1 MRERLKVRLYLL
13 RHGLMAR
20 WMLITCL
27 IILPVLVFSMMS
39 VYSMSITT
47 IERMEEQLQNQLAR
61 FTRDHE
67 NAHQSLHN
75 AIISEVLAEQ
85 MFALSNS
92 DSSDSI
98 LTDLRIKNALSD
110 LSFGVPGYIGCYVYD
125 RNRDFITL
133 FNKPSVLDEKLKNT
147 ALESVRS
154 LTEMSENGM
163 HILHITDRAYLFIDY
178 VFPYF
183 SFGYV
188 LDAEKTLQA
197 CYQSGAQNMGTVI
210 LSDKN
215 GTVQASYPNHLNEV
229 PVASKSILSRGIA
242 VYSDLDSLSLRLTYY
257 VSPTEARQLYPVI
270 NTIFQI
276 LSLLSIL
283 VIPLLY
289 LLAKRLINRPLTALW
304 EGMQQVE
311 AGDLDYRVPEHFG
324 TVQMDYLAKRFNQ
337 MTGEIRHMRIA
348 SYEQEIGK
356 LQTETI
362 NAHLQVNQHMLMN
375 SLNVVYSLIQMKRYD
390 EAGEFTVLLMKYFQ
404 YALRKNSNFV
414 TVQEEMTFIEDYIR
428 LQKIRFKN
436 RFTSVCQVTED
447 ARDKIIP
454 QLLVQGFVENAVK
467 YAIVPDRI
475 TEILIDIHLQDDRLL
490 ISVIDSGNGIEAS
503 RLSLLQEGKPVQDAT
518 GTHVGLWNVRKRLDY
533 YYGSDYELKI
543 VSDQGTGT
551 MVHVSLPFQPKDME
565 QIISEMGTEAETEKE
580 KKESNT

>member
-13 RHGLMAR
+13 GHGLMAR

-27 IILPVLVFSMMS
+27 IILPVLIFSMMS

-61 FTRDHE
+61 FKQGHE
-67 NAHQSLHN
+67 NAHQSLQT
-75 AIISEVLAEQ
+75 AIVSEVLAEQ
-85 MFALSNS
+85 MYALSNCDAS
-92 DSSDSI
+92 DSV
-98 LTDLRIKNALSD
+98 LTDVRLKNALSQ
-110 LSFGVPGYIGCYVYD
+110 LSFGVPGYKACFLYD
-125 RNRDFITL
+125 RNRDFISF
-133 FNKPSVLDEKLKNT
+133 FNKSNRLNENLKT
-147 ALESVRS
+147 ASLESVRS
-154 LTEMSENGM
+154 LTEMPENGM
-163 HILHITDRAYLFIDY
+163 HILHTIDRAYLFIDY
-178 VFPYF
+178 VFPYY

-188 LDAEKTLQA
+188 LDAEEMLQA
-197 CYQSGAQNMGTVI
+197 CYQSGAQDMGTVI
-210 LSDKN
+210 LSDQN
-215 GTVQASYPNHLNEV
+215 GTVHAAYPHVVNEV
-229 PVASKSILSRGIA
+229 PAASKGILSHGIA
-242 VYSDLDSLSLRLTYY
+242 VHSDLDSLSLRLTYY

-311 AGDLDYRVPEHFG
+311 AGDLDYRVPEQFG

-436 RFTSVCQVTED
+436 RFTSVCQVTEE

-475 TEILIDIHLQDDRLL
+475 TEILIDIHLKDERLL

-503 RLSLLQEGKPVQDAT
+503 RLSMLQEGKPVQDAT
-518 GTHVGLWNVRKRLDY
+518 GMHVGLWNVRKRLDY

-543 VSDQGTGT
+543 VSDRGTGT
-551 MVHVSLPFQPKDME
+551 MVHVSLPFRPKGME
-565 QIISEMGTEAETEKE
+565 QKITEMGNETALETEQEE
-580 KKESNT
+580 KA